1 MSICCAERDERRVR
15 VYRESTRP
23 REKRRATIARAR
35 VIPGHTQTQTGYG
48 VNKQQDTAREGA
60 GHTPLKAGRSPA
72 VSTREIVISGVEGGG
87 GADRSGKEKH
97 LGVCGDDA
105 A

>member
-1 MSICCAERDERRVR
+1 MRAHTRDGRKRER
-15 VYRESTRP
+15 
-23 REKRRATIARAR
+23 ACARACYTR
-35 VIPGHTQTQTGYG
+35 THTDTGYG
-48 VNKQQDTAREGA
+48 VDKQQDAAREGA
-60 GHTPLKAGRSPA
+60 GHTPLGAGRSPA
-72 VSTREIVISGVEGGG
+72 VHTREIVISGVEGGG